1 MQTIGVCIN
10 WVVGGGPPCE
20 LPIGNGTCIG
30 NNSILLLIL
39 ATLLPLPVSLQTW
52 VMGQRTLNL
61 RTLRMNLMYSHCS
74 MFVHMCNLLYD
85 FFGNFFCPC
94 LPPVA
99 AGLVSGAHGKA
110 CQILKASCRIEI
122 SPKNHTTNCLMR
134 TIITTMY

>member
-20 LPIGNGTCIG
+20 LPISNGMCIG

-39 ATLLPLPVSLQTW
+39 ATLLLLPVSLQTW

-85 FFGNFFCPC
+85 FFW
-94 LPPVA
+94 
-99 AGLVSGAHGKA
+99 
-110 CQILKASCRIEI
+110 
-122 SPKNHTTNCLMR
+122 
-134 TIITTMY
+134 